1 MKSFS
6 DYHIDEAKINLKGHT
21 ISQLIGEV
29 LNFKGKT
36 LIYFD
41 TETMGFDPR
50 EEFYQLTEIAA
61 IAYSGNTFK
70 TLKTY
75 NYKVKLSNATKRS
88 MVKGTPENLA
98 FTKNLN
104 PGPGHIMKPEDILR
118 KTRYGEKT
126 APFIH
131 EAHVLNKMLKFIGQF
146 KNPILVAHNM
156 TFDMRFIKTRASRYG
171 IKIPDYQTLDTLD
184 LAKRYFIPMMEK
196 AKDSAEMQIIL
207 KDITGENWRGE
218 IKPSAKL
225 GVLAKAL
232 KINASGW
239 HNALADV
246 EMMVGVTKKMLNLLK
261 KYQNVDIIDMK
272 NKKVKKKIN
281 ETYSAVGV
289 KGIETQKLATVYVW
303 LKWGNAAKTGLS
315 EKDPKWKK
323 SRDIIGAELGKR
335 ARNGE
340 EAAKRAL
347 NNRMTK
353 DVDKYGK
360 KIVIQKSTPK
370 PTLLQKILKA
380 LKQ

>member
-1 MKSFS
+1 
-6 DYHIDEAKINLKGHT
+6 
-21 ISQLIGEV
+21 
-29 LNFKGKT
+29 
-36 LIYFD
+36 
-41 TETMGFDPR
+41 MGFDPR

-261 KYQNVDIIDMK
+261 KYQNVDITVMK
-272 NKKVKKKIN
+272 NKKTKKQN
-281 ETYSAVGV
+281 FVENYSALSV
-289 KGIETQKLATVYVW
+289 KGLKTRDLGVVYIW
-303 LKWGNAAKTGLS
+303 LTWGNAAKTGVA

-323 SRDIIGAELGKR
+323 RKEIIGSELGRR
-335 ARNGE
+335 AKAGE
-340 EAAKRAL
+340 ELAKRAL

-370 PTLLQKILKA
+370 PTLLQKIAKTIQG
-380 LKQ
+380 KRKEKH

>member
-1 MKSFS
+1 MKSFI
-6 DYHIDEAKINLKGHT
+6 DYHLGEAKINLKGHT
-21 ISQLIGEV
+21 ISQLINEV

-88 MVKGTPENLA
+88 MIKGTPEHAA

-184 LAKRYFIPMMEK
+184 LTKRYFIPMMEK

-261 KYQNVDIIDMK
+261 KYQNVNIITMK
-272 NKKVKKKIN
+272 NKKVKKK
-281 ETYSAVGV
+281 
-289 KGIETQKLATVYVW
+289 
-303 LKWGNAAKTGLS
+303 
-315 EKDPKWKK
+315 
-323 SRDIIGAELGKR
+323 
-335 ARNGE
+335 
-340 EAAKRAL
+340 
-347 NNRMTK
+347 
-353 DVDKYGK
+353 
-360 KIVIQKSTPK
+360 
-370 PTLLQKILKA
+370 
-380 LKQ
+380 

>member
-6 DYHIDEAKINLKGHT
+6 EYNELPTIDEAKINLKGHT
-21 ISQLIGEV
+21 ISQLINEV

-50 EEFYQLTEIAA
+50 EEFFQLTEIAA
-61 IAYSGNTFK
+61 IAYDGNTFK

-75 NYKVKLSNATKRS
+75 NYKVKLSTATKRS
-88 MVKGTPENLA
+88 MIKGTPENLA
-98 FTKNLN
+98 FTKNLK

-131 EAHVLNKMLKFIGQF
+131 EAHVLNKMLKFIRQF
-146 KNPILVAHNM
+146 KKPILVAHNM
-156 TFDMRFIKTRASRYG
+156 TFDMRFIKTRALRYG
-171 IKIPDYQTLDTLD
+171 INVPDYQTLDTLD
-184 LAKRYFIPMMEK
+184 LAKRYFIPMMQK
-196 AKDSAEMQIIL
+196 VKDSAEMQIIL

-246 EMMVGVTKKMLNLLK
+246 EMMVGVTKKMLELLK
-261 KYQNVDIIDMK
+261 KYQNVNIIDVK
-272 NKKVKKKIN
+272 NKTKAKKI
-281 ETYSAVGV
+281 
-289 KGIETQKLATVYVW
+289 
-303 LKWGNAAKTGLS
+303 
-315 EKDPKWKK
+315 
-323 SRDIIGAELGKR
+323 
-335 ARNGE
+335 
-340 EAAKRAL
+340 
-347 NNRMTK
+347 
-353 DVDKYGK
+353 
-360 KIVIQKSTPK
+360 
-370 PTLLQKILKA
+370 
-380 LKQ
+380 